1 MNDIILRCGGIG
13 VAQLI
18 VSQVLTR
25 AIMPNCYFPEKKSYG
40 YVSAEDG
47 QVFYFDEDQKQFLF
61 YKNLDESSDEF
72 VLLVDLKI
80 ALFEVAA

>member
-25 AIMPNCYFPEKKSYG
+25 AIMPNCYFPEKNHTAMPVLKMVRFSILMKIR
-40 YVSAEDG
+40 SN
-47 QVFYFDEDQKQFLF
+47 FFSIKTLMNLLMSLFFL
-61 YKNLDESSDEF
+61 L
-72 VLLVDLKI
+72 I
-80 ALFEVAA
+80 